1 MIKKLPVLLGVILL
15 LLTSNS
21 ALAYTDVSSVDKNY
35 TEINFLENFNLFEG
49 SEFDADAVITK
60 GELFYYLLKID
71 NFDVSKAK
79 EIGRSFVDLSPEDEP
94 YFQRMYELGVFDYD
108 TTTIYANAD
117 TKLKNWNALNYF
129 FKYHGIPVQRLIT
142 NDEFI
147 KSKLDG
153 IYLNSIFAPYI
164 DRALQMGLI
173 KPINRQYDVF
183 GDFTRR
189 DLAKLVYNYYQ
200 YLANNSTGGNV
211 TINIQNTGVNSS
223 LNQVEQ
229 FKIFEDVWN
238 RANNEFLYS
247 EDLEKDKLMY
257 GAIDGLVEAMNDPYT
272 TFLIPAENQSLQDSL
287 ADSYEGIGA
296 SLHYENGKIIVVSP
310 ISNSPAEKAG
320 LLPGDQIISVDG
332 VDVTGMKLDE
342 ATALI
347 KGEAGTS
354 VVIGILRN
362 GETYRY
368 SMTRSKVEVKY
379 VTAEQTLDNILILR
393 INTFGSGTLSNIEAI
408 LKQIDQSKV
417 NGVIIDVRNNPGG
430 YLDQAVKVAEV
441 FLDKGESVVE
451 VDYKNKTN
459 ELYKSSKDGALRGV
473 PLAVL
478 INKGS
483 ASASEILAGA
493 LQANANAKLVGET
506 SFGKGTVQELVNYSD
521 QSSLKITTAEWK
533 VPSEFGFKSINKV
546 GISPNFYTEITDE
559 DREIGNDSQLNKAIQ
574 ILRGN

>member
-79 EIGRSFVDLSPEDEP
+79 EMGRSFVDLSPEDEP

-108 TTTIYANAD
+108 NTTVYANAG

-200 YLANNSTGGNV
+200 YLANNSTGGNI
-211 TINIQNTGVNSS
+211 TINIQNAGVNSS

-332 VDVTGMKLDE
+332 VDVTGMNLDE

-354 VVIGILRN
+354 VVIGILRD

-368 SMTRSKVEVKY
+368 SMTRSKVEIKY

-393 INTFGSGTLSNIEAI
+393 VNTFGSGTLSNIEAI